1 MYGKTTKIALKLFF
15 MVLFAPKVLK
25 VVIFRKK
32 LHTKFLKFDF

>member
-25 VVIFRKK
+25 VVIFRQKI
-32 LHTKFLKFDF
+32 TY